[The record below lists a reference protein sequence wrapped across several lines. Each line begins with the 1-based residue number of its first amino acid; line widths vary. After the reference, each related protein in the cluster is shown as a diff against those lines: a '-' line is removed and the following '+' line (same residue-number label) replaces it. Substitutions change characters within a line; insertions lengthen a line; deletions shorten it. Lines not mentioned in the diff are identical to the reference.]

1 MCFAEEGKINIEV
14 DGINT
19 RKGGNLVVLV
29 FGRDGFPVK
38 HEKAFSSQVKKVS
51 DSRMNFIFDVPP
63 YDEMAFKV
71 LHDEDSNS
79 RVTKNWTGVWP
90 REGLGFSRDA
100 MMGALGPPD
109 FDAAKVSRKEGH
121 KWDKNARYLSMTR
134 TCLNE
139 SPRNRHHFL

>member
-19 RKGGNLVVLV
+19 GKGGNLVVLV

-71 LHDEDSNS
+71 LHDEDSNN
-79 RVTKNWTGVWP
+79 RVTKTGQ
-90 REGLGFSRDA
+90 GYGQGKDL
-100 MMGALGPPD
+100 D
-109 FDAAKVSRKEGH
+109 FPMVQ
-121 KWDKNARYLSMTR
+121 
-134 TCLNE
+134 C
-139 SPRNRHHFL
+139 